1 MTTFLTLITSGLLVG
16 GVYGML
22 AQGFVV
28 TYKCVGIFNI
38 AYGQFAALG
47 AFMAWT
53 FMGSEAAPRLPVP
66 VALLFT
72 LLFAVVFGLV
82 LERVIF
88 RRALRFEPQMLML
101 LGFVLSLGVM
111 GLLEGFTMFAW
122 GSQPRPYPDFMPKGP
137 LELGSV
143 VLYKEYIVSFLV
155 AMVLLLGFLYLF
167 TRTKLGLGLRATSD
181 NQQVAQSVG
190 VNTKQS
196 AQLAWILAT
205 VIGTTSGILLGVV
218 FGVSPGLS
226 MLTLTA
232 MAVVILGGVDS
243 FPGAVI
249 GGLVLGT
256 TTNLVDHYLES
267 YMSGIGG
274 IWGPVLI
281 FTVLMIRPTGLL
293 GTKRVE
299 RV

>member
-1 MTTFLTLITSGLLVG
+1 MTTFITLITSGLLVG

-22 AQGFVV
+22 AQGFVI

-53 FMGSEAAPRLPVP
+53 FMGSEAAPRLPVWA
-66 VALLFT
+66 ALVCTF
-72 LLFAVVFGLV
+72 LFAIAFGLV

-88 RRALRFEPQMLML
+88 RRALSFEPQMLML
-101 LGFVLSLGVM
+101 LGFVLSLGLM

-122 GSQPRPYPDFMPKGP
+122 GSQPRPYPDFMPTGP

-143 VLYKEYIVSFLV
+143 VLYKEYIWSCLV
-155 AMVLLLGFLYLF
+155 AVITLLIFLYLF
-167 TRTKLGLGLRATSD
+167 ARTKVGLGLRATSD

-196 AQLAWILAT
+196 AQMAWILAT
-205 VIGTTSGILLGVV
+205 IVGTTSGVLLGTV
-218 FGVSPGLS
+218 FGVSPGLAN
-226 MLTLTA
+226 LTLVA

-243 FPGAVI
+243 FPGAVV
-249 GGLVLGT
+249 GGLILGT
-256 TTNLVDHYLES
+256 STNLVDHYLES

-274 IWGPVLI
+274 IWGPICI
-281 FTVLMIRPTGLL
+281 FLVLMIRPTGLF
-293 GTKRVE
+293 GARRVE